1 MSDSPQ
7 ESNEPT
13 PPTFE
18 ESIASM
24 RAAGDQFLSMFRDVF
39 TPLISDLDEQMQQA
53 DVSEGVRSGV
63 IVSVFELLTKGLR

>member
-1 MSDSPQ
+1 MNEPDPS
-7 ESNEPT
+7 EPT

-39 TPLISDLDEQMQQA
+39 TPLISDLDAQMRQA
-53 DVSEGVRSGV
+53 DVSESVRGPV